1 MFKRAKTVEII
12 SHPYVLND
20 NIVNQLLEDTNKKL
34 TNKKNKHLLKDL
46 PRNSIIAQLIDTNER
61 IIAIPFFSSH
71 ISLPLKSGEDVW
83 IYKEDRASSEGEE
96 KSVEYFWM
104 SRIHGMNFYED
115 VNFTHEDRKYLK
127 RYEDKTEL
135 SSSTELFVLENDVKE
150 KTPIAQFNDGP
161 VYNTPTG
168 KLSNPNTRQN
178 VNNLK
183 LNLAGTHIIE
193 DVPRYSKNPGDL
205 VIQGSN
211 NTLIRLGTNSAYESN
226 QSSYNAPRPL
236 SYNDYSKYSGT
247 IDIVAGRAAISKEQL
262 TSNELVDYHLNKES
276 VFYRAI
282 SKRASRNGMLVVFN
296 EKNSLENL
304 KDTDYYLRTNAQN
317 LAEGDTDFYTDV
329 SRLYVSE
336 YCAGDTLLNY
346 TGINSIENSPTGFK
360 SPSERKDFRGFIIA
374 KSDEIRLVARGNVFN
389 INRSSDNLF
398 SVSENFQETGG
409 SIKII
414 KEGNSTNLAY
424 LSLEHDGIVSL
435 NGSKIVIGDESK
447 TKENGKSEQVYIGH
461 GAKEPL
467 VLGYFLKNK
476 LENFMNEVCRSL
488 VLINKNLDE
497 INKKFNVHIDKY
509 NSHLHT
515 VTSPGSPTSSLN
527 LDPAAGNVISTNI
540 QESVS
545 IPNKTNDEGIINPSL
560 NNENG
565 EYGLIKDMKEEP
577 ANILESIQNIILI
590 KNSLTEMLSTLGK
603 TL

>member
-226 QSSYNAPRPL
+226 QSSYNASRPL

-296 EKNSLENL
+296 EKNALENL

-346 TGINSIENSPTGFK
+346 SGINSIENSPTGFK

-398 SVSENFQETGG
+398 SVSENFQDTGG

-435 NGSKIVIGDESK
+435 NGSKIVIGDENK

-488 VLINKNLDE
+488 VLINKNLHE
-497 INKKFNVHIDKY
+497 INNKFNEHVSEYNVHF
-509 NSHLHT
+509 HT
-515 VTSPGSPTSSLN
+515 STAPTTPTTPVVTQS
-527 LDPAAGNVISTNI
+527 VIQITSTNI
-540 QESVS
+540 
-545 IPNKTNDEGIINPSL
+545 PDKLNNDGIDNPSL

-565 EYGLIKDMKEEP
+565 EYGLIKDMKEVP
-577 ANILESIQNIILI
+577 ANISESIQNIILI

>member
-226 QSSYNAPRPL
+226 QSSYNASRPL

-346 TGINSIENSPTGFK
+346 SGINSIENSPTGFK

-374 KSDEIRLVARGNVFN
+374 KSDEIRLVARGNIFN

-398 SVSENFQETGG
+398 SVNENFQETGG

-435 NGSKIVIGDESK
+435 NGSKIVIGDENK

-497 INKKFNVHIDKY
+497 INNKFNEHVSEYNVHF
-509 NSHLHT
+509 HT
-515 VTSPGSPTSSLN
+515 STAPTTPTTPVVTQS
-527 LDPAAGNVISTNI
+527 VIQITSTNI
-540 QESVS
+540 
-545 IPNKTNDEGIINPSL
+545 PDKLNNDGIDNPSL

-565 EYGLIKDMKEEP
+565 EYGLIKDMKEVP
-577 ANILESIQNIILI
+577 ANISESIQNIILI

>member
-1 MFKRAKTVEII
+1 MFKRARTIEVI
-12 SHPYVLND
+12 SHPYVIND
-20 NIVNQLLEDTNKKL
+20 NIVNQLLEDSNKKL
-34 TNKKNKHLLKDL
+34 ASKKNKHMLKDL
-46 PRNSIIAQLIDTNER
+46 PRNSIIAQLIDSNER

-226 QSSYNAPRPL
+226 QSSYNASRPL

-398 SVSENFQETGG
+398 SVSENFQDTGG

-497 INKKFNVHIDKY
+497 INNKFNRHVSEYNVHF
-509 NSHLHT
+509 HT
-515 VTSPGSPTSSLN
+515 STAPTTPTTPVVTQS
-527 LDPAAGNVISTNI
+527 VIQITSTNI
-540 QESVS
+540 
-545 IPNKTNDEGIINPSL
+545 PDKLNNDGIDNPSL

-565 EYGLIKDMKEEP
+565 EYGLIKDMKEVP
-577 ANILESIQNIILI
+577 ANISESIQNIILI

>member
-1 MFKRAKTVEII
+1 MFKRARTIEVI
-12 SHPYVLND
+12 SHPYVIND
-20 NIVNQLLEDTNKKL
+20 NIVNQLLEDSNKKL
-34 TNKKNKHLLKDL
+34 ASKKNKHMLKDL
-46 PRNSIIAQLIDTNER
+46 PRNSIIAQLIDSNER

-226 QSSYNAPRPL
+226 QSSYNASRPL

-398 SVSENFQETGG
+398 SVSENFQDTGG

-488 VLINKNLDE
+488 VLINKNLYE
-497 INKKFNVHIDKY
+497 INDKFNEHIDKY

-515 VTSPGSPTSSLN
+515 VTSPSGPTSPLN
-527 LDPAAGNVISTNI
+527 LDPAVGNAISTNI
-540 QESVS
+540 QENVS
-545 IPNKTNDEGIINPSL
+545 IPNKRDNEGIINPSL

-565 EYGLIKDMKEEP
+565 EYGLIKDMKEVP
-577 ANILESIQNIILI
+577 ANISESIQNIILI

>member
-226 QSSYNAPRPL
+226 QSSYSASRPL

-346 TGINSIENSPTGFK
+346 SGINSIENSPTGFK

-398 SVSENFQETGG
+398 SVNENFQETGG

-435 NGSKIVIGDESK
+435 NGSKIVIGDENK

-497 INKKFNVHIDKY
+497 INNKFNEHVSEYNVHF
-509 NSHLHT
+509 HT
-515 VTSPGSPTSSLN
+515 STAPTTPTTPVVTQS
-527 LDPAAGNVISTNI
+527 VIQITSTNI
-540 QESVS
+540 
-545 IPNKTNDEGIINPSL
+545 PDKLNNDGIDNPSL

-565 EYGLIKDMKEEP
+565 EYGLIKDMKEVP
-577 ANILESIQNIILI
+577 ANISESIQNIILI